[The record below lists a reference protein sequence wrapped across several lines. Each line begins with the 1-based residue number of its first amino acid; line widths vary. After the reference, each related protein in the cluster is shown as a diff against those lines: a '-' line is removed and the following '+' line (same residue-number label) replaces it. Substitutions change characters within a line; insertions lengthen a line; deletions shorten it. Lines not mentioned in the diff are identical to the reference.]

1 MTCLDAMFMVYRVQ
15 ANPSILTT
23 FARIHKIMVD
33 MQCNCSFL
41 ILPIL
46 ADNDISFH
54 LNTTLLAHSGD
65 WVTVTWANV
74 DNPSPEDWI
83 GIYSPPVNGTV
94 DAKNHAPIKFQVRL
108 CCD

>member
-1 MTCLDAMFMVYRVQ
+1 MPGCNVYVQ
-15 ANPSILTT
+15 VNVSILTT
-23 FARIHKIMVD
+23 FAWIHKIMVD
-33 MQCNCSFL
+33 MQCDYSFL
-41 ILPIL
+41 IPIS

-94 DAKNHAPIKFQVRL
+94 DAINHAPIKFQVRL
-108 CCD
+108 SCD